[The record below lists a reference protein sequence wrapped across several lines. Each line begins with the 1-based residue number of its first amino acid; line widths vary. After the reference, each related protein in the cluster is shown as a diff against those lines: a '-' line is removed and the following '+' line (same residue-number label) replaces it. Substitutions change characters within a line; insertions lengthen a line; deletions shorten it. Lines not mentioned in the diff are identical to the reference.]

1 MADQEYEVR
10 REMLR
15 REFLLAQ
22 LHEHRARRA
31 MLKNKSPEVRTRW
44 EDTHLVLTAAAHELY
59 RFMRTVGSW

>member
-1 MADQEYEVR
+1 
-10 REMLR
+10 MLR